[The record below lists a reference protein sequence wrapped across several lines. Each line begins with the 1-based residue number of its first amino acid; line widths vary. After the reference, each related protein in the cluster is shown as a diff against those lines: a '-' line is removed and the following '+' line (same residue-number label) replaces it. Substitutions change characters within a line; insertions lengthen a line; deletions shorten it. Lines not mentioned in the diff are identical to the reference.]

1 MMVLSLFI
9 IDLMGLF
16 FYTKIGSIRSIGDL
30 PTTEIIEP
38 LIELLSIRKAIEIQY
53 FLPELEK
60 IRFLE
65 LSHFMKV
72 HKNGIIY
79 SRVFHFKI
87 FVLFRTFIDF
97 YDIRKISGEL
107 DY

>member
-1 MMVLSLFI
+1 MKTSK
-9 IDLMGLF
+9 DLTILGGFRL
-16 FYTKIGSIRSIGDL
+16 L
-30 PTTEIIEP
+30 EENIE

>member
-1 MMVLSLFI
+1 M
-9 IDLMGLF
+9 
-16 FYTKIGSIRSIGDL
+16 
-30 PTTEIIEP
+30 EENIEF
-38 LIELLSIRKAIEIQY
+38 LSIRKAIEIQY
-53 FLPELEK
+53 SLPELEK
-60 IRFLE
+60 IRFLG

>member
-1 MMVLSLFI
+1 MKTSK
-9 IDLMGLF
+9 DLTILGGFRL
-16 FYTKIGSIRSIGDL
+16 L
-30 PTTEIIEP
+30 EENIE

-60 IRFLE
+60 IRFLG

>member
-1 MMVLSLFI
+1 MKTSK
-9 IDLMGLF
+9 DLTILGGFRL
-16 FYTKIGSIRSIGDL
+16 L
-30 PTTEIIEP
+30 EENIE

-60 IRFLE
+60 IRFLG

-79 SRVFHFKI
+79 SRFLHLKMD
-87 FVLFRTFIDF
+87 VLYRDA
-97 YDIRKISGEL
+97 
-107 DY
+107 

>member
-1 MMVLSLFI
+1 MKTSKDFTILGGFRL
-9 IDLMGLF
+9 L
-16 FYTKIGSIRSIGDL
+16 
-30 PTTEIIEP
+30 EENIE

>member
-1 MMVLSLFI
+1 MKTSKDFTILGGFRLLGENVKLIGVLSI
-9 IDLMGLF
+9 S
-16 FYTKIGSIRSIGDL
+16 KSV
-30 PTTEIIEP
+30 
-38 LIELLSIRKAIEIQY
+38 EIQY

-60 IRFLE
+60 IRFLG

>member
-1 MMVLSLFI
+1 MKTSK
-9 IDLMGLF
+9 DLTILGGFRL
-16 FYTKIGSIRSIGDL
+16 L
-30 PTTEIIEP
+30 EENIE

-53 FLPELEK
+53 SLPELEK
-60 IRFLE
+60 IRFLG

>member
-1 MMVLSLFI
+1 MKTSK
-9 IDLMGLF
+9 DLTILGGFRL
-16 FYTKIGSIRSIGDL
+16 L
-30 PTTEIIEP
+30 EENIE

-87 FVLFRTFIDF
+87 FVLFRTFIAF